1 MRAEVAVAARIRSGF
16 YTGLEWLWKLIR
28 RNPSMV
34 AGIAVIL
41 LLMVISIAAPVITV
55 HSPGKLQPIEKFDAP
70 SSAHWFGT
78 DQYGRDVYSRTI
90 YGGRL
95 SLLVGFTVAALTMA
109 FGAVVGLVAGYY
121 KRADMIIMR
130 VMDGLMAIPTIL
142 LAIALVAILGASI
155 KNVIIAL
162 TVVQL
167 PRETRLVRGN
177 VLYLRELLYVDAARA
192 LGLPPWR
199 ILLLHIFPGTLAPLI
214 IQATF
219 TCASAILVESLLS
232 FLGAGTPPDVAS
244 WGNIMAEGRNYI
256 RVAMWI
262 ILFPGIFLATMVIAV
277 NLAGDGLR
285 DLMDPVLSHRA

>member
-1 MRAEVAVAARIRSGF
+1 MLAEVAVGPRVRRGF
-16 YTGLEWLWKLIR
+16 WGWLWLIIR
-28 RNPSMV
+28 KNPSMV
-34 AGIAVIL
+34 AGIAVIF
-41 LLMVISIAAPVITV
+41 LLMVISIAAPLITSQ
-55 HSPGKLQPIEKFDAP
+55 SPGDLQPIDKFLSP
-70 SSAHWFGT
+70 STAHWFGT
-78 DQYGRDVYSRTI
+78 DQYGRDVFARTI
-90 YGGRL
+90 YGGRV
-95 SLLVGFTVAALTMA
+95 SLVVGFTVASLTMV
-109 FGAVVGLVAGYY
+109 FGAAVGLVAGYY
-121 KRADMIIMR
+121 RRADMIIMR
-130 VMDGLMAIPTIL
+130 VMDGLMSIPTIL

-155 KNVIIAL
+155 TNVIIAL

-192 LGLPPWR
+192 VGVPPWR
-199 ILLLHIFPGTLAPLI
+199 ILLLHVFPGSMAPLI

-219 TCASAILVESLLS
+219 TCATAILVEASLS

-256 RVAMWI
+256 RIAMWI

-285 DLMDPVLSHRA
+285 DMLDPRISHRA

>member
-1 MRAEVAVAARIRSGF
+1 MGWLRLIIR
-16 YTGLEWLWKLIR
+16 K
-28 RNPSMV
+28 NPSMV
-34 AGIAVIL
+34 AGIAVIF
-41 LLMVISIAAPVITV
+41 LLMVISIAAPLITSQ
-55 HSPGKLQPIEKFDAP
+55 SPGDLQPVDKFNSP
-70 SSAHWFGT
+70 STDHWFGT
-78 DQYGRDVYSRTI
+78 DQYGRDVFARTI
-90 YGGRL
+90 YGGRV
-95 SLLVGFTVAALTMA
+95 SLVVGFTVASLTMV
-109 FGAVVGLVAGYY
+109 FGAAVGLVAGYY
-121 KRADMIIMR
+121 RRADMIIMR
-130 VMDGLMAIPTIL
+130 VMDGLMSIPTIL

-155 KNVIIAL
+155 TNVIIAL

-192 LGLPPWR
+192 VGVPPWR
-199 ILLLHIFPGTLAPLI
+199 ILLLHVFPGSMAPLI

-219 TCASAILVESLLS
+219 TCATAILVEASLS

-256 RVAMWI
+256 RIAMWI

-285 DLMDPVLSHRA
+285 DMLDPRISHRA

>member
-1 MRAEVAVAARIRSGF
+1 
-16 YTGLEWLWKLIR
+16 
-28 RNPSMV
+28 MV

-41 LLMVISIAAPVITV
+41 LLMVISISAPVITSY
-55 HSPGKLQPIEKFDAP
+55 SPGKLQPIEKFDAP
-70 SSAHWFGT
+70 SAAHWFGT

-109 FGAVVGLVAGYY
+109 FGAVMGLVAGYY
-121 KRADMIIMR
+121 RRADMIIMR

-167 PRETRLVRGN
+167 PRETRLVRGS

-199 ILLLHIFPGTLAPLI
+199 ILLLHIFPGTLAPLV

-219 TCASAILVESLLS
+219 TCASAILIESFLS

-256 RVAMWI
+256 RVAIWI
-262 ILFPGIFLATMVIAV
+262 ILFPAFSWL
-277 NLAGDGLR
+277 LW
-285 DLMDPVLSHRA
+285 